1 MATRIGILGGTF
13 DPIHYGHLAIAEEA
27 RVALLLEQIIFIP
40 ARYQP
45 LKHGNHAAS
54 PEQRLLMVRLACANN
69 PAFEVSAIEVERPGP
84 SYTIT
89 TLEALAAETA
99 AELTLIVGI
108 DALTNFD
115 QWHAPE
121 QIMALARIAGIA
133 RPGIETD
140 LTRILTMFPQ
150 LGARLT
156 QIAGPKL
163 EISSS
168 EIRQRIAA
176 GRPIRYLTPDPV
188 VDFIAEQGLYGL

>member
-1 MATRIGILGGTF
+1 MTARIGILGGTF

-27 RVALLLEQIIFIP
+27 RTMLRLEQVIFIP

-45 LKHGNHAAS
+45 LKNGNHAAS
-54 PEQRLLMVRLACANN
+54 PEQRLTMVRLACASN
-69 PAFEVSAIEVERPGP
+69 PAFEVSAIEIERPGP

-89 TLEALAAETA
+89 TLEALAAQSTA
-99 AELTLIVGI
+99 EMTLIIGI
-108 DALTNFD
+108 DALVNFD

-121 QIMALARIAGIA
+121 QIIARAQIAGIA
-133 RPGIETD
+133 RPGINTD

-168 EIRQRIAA
+168 EIRQRIAT

-188 VDFIAEQGLYGL
+188 VDFIAKQGLYGL